1 MDLLK
6 TLLSVRL
13 NIRRMHE
20 VLYQAPGFLHGTYML
35 QKRGVVTQADLIT
48 HAIKMRYGDA
58 DAMLVEGE
66 AQAVA
71 MMIKVLEVR

>member
-1 MDLLK
+1 MELLK

-13 NIRRMHE
+13 NLRRMTE

-35 QKRGVVTQADLIT
+35 QKHGRVTQADLIE
-48 HAIKMRYGDA
+48 HAIKMRYGD
-58 DAMLVEGE
+58 DAMMMLDGE
-66 AQAVA
+66 AAHVA